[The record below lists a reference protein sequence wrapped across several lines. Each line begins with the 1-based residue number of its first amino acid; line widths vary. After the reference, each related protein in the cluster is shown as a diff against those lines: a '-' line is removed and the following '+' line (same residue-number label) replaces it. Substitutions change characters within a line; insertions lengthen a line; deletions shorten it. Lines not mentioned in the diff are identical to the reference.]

1 MSQQATASEGLE
13 AEADVEPEEER
24 QTVQGYLELAVRTA
38 AEEGMNTSELL
49 GLFYYYTHSL
59 ADSYRQEALKGAMES
74 ESEE

>member
-13 AEADVEPEEER
+13 VEADAEEER

-38 AEEGMNTSELL
+38 AGEGMNTSELL

-59 ADSYRQEALKGAMES
+59 ADSYRREALEGAMES
-74 ESEE
+74 GPEE